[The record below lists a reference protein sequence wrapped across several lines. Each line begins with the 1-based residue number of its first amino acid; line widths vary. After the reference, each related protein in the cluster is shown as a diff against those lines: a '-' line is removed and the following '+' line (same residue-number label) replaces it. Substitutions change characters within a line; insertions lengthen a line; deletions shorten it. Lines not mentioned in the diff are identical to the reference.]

1 MQIAALFGRVTLL
14 GIATATVLGAAELV
28 ARLVYTPEPARRAYD
43 PYVYK
48 TLAPNLVD
56 TFVITNDA
64 DEEVTVRTNALGLR
78 GPEVGEKRGPRLVF
92 LGGSTTENYRFNE
105 RDTFPAM
112 IAARLRSSSGRPVE
126 AFNAGLSGATTAHSV
141 SRLQHH
147 LLALQPDVVV
157 VYHAINDLLA
167 GYARDYDPTHRNL
180 TPPATAGRSR
190 LLAWLSRSRY
200 PDFTTDAPY
209 GTFSSPPPLGP
220 SGPVSRLPSLP
231 VFERNIRSMAAIAD
245 AHQVKILF
253 VTQLTAYGQ
262 TAPSRLALARSL
274 SGGWEPTPDV
284 ASLAAGVRRFNDVL
298 RQVPTS
304 TSVRVHDLVSEVTVT
319 DELLYD
325 DCHLTRRG
333 NQVVAERLTPV
344 IASMLP

>member
-1 MQIAALFGRVTLL
+1 M
-14 GIATATVLGAAELV
+14 
-28 ARLVYTPEPARRAYD
+28 
-43 PYVYK
+43 YK

-105 RDTFPAM
+105 RDTFPAI
-112 IAARLRSSSGRPVE
+112 IASSLRSSSGRHVE

-157 VYHAINDLLA
+157 VYHAVNDLLS

-180 TPPATAGRSR
+180 GPPTPRARRSH
-190 LLAWLSRSRY
+190 LLAWWGRSRY
-200 PDFTTDAPY
+200 PDFTTDEPY
-209 GTFSSPPPLGP
+209 GTFSQLPALKP
-220 SGPVSRLPSLP
+220 SGPVSRLASLP
-231 VFERNIRSMAAIAD
+231 VFERNIRSMAAIAA
-245 AHQVKILF
+245 AHRVKILF
-253 VTQLTAYGQ
+253 VTQLTAYGRVEP
-262 TAPSRLALARSL
+262 ARLALARSL
-274 SGGWEPTPDV
+274 AHSWEPTPDV
-284 ASLAAGVRRFNDVL
+284 ASLAAGMRRFNDVL
-298 RQVPTS
+298 RLVPTS
-304 TSVRVHDLVSEVTVT
+304 TTVRVHDLVSEVTVT

-333 NQVVAERLTPV
+333 NQAVAERLTPV
-344 IASMLP
+344 IASLLR